1 MRKPQ
6 GYATLCEPDKA
17 PVECDTF
24 TCAHCNH
31 IVHVKPRAAAEDI
44 GGLCKVCM
52 GMICGPCVNLLVCDV
67 FEKKLERME
76 ARDRFLRQA
85 VLQ

>member
-6 GYATLCEPDKA
+6 GYATLTDPDGKQ
-17 PVECDTF
+17 EWDTV
-24 TCAHCNH
+24 TCAHCNG
-31 IVHVKPRAAAEDI
+31 VEHVKPMGDPADM

-52 GMICGPCVNLLVCDV
+52 GLVCKRCVGRGCDP

-76 ARDRFLRQA
+76 ARDLERRRSYG
-85 VLQ
+85 